1 MRFIKRFPPTRIGR
15 TNRVLTTAKLGG
27 VQDLVSVDENGAKC
41 ARQYPDI
48 SFYSNGLH
56 RHLICLE
63 NSMSKTMLPVLTLNL
78 LVLGLVARLREV
90 LESKIPLGYQDETGF
105 HFGVK
110 R

>member
-1 MRFIKRFPPTRIGR
+1 
-15 TNRVLTTAKLGG
+15 
-27 VQDLVSVDENGAKC
+27 
-41 ARQYPDI
+41 
-48 SFYSNGLH
+48 
-56 RHLICLE
+56 
-63 NSMSKTMLPVLTLNL
+63 MSKTMLPVLTLNL